1 MKKERLLKVIS
12 NKYLIPKVAKSFDMK
27 IIKAFDFDDT
37 LFTAVGTYEQDY
49 DLEKFKKDNTFF
61 KNLFTKELPL
71 AKKLR
76 QAKKK
81 GDIIVIIT
89 AREQKWWFKLLL
101 WLKRIPYDYVR
112 ERPKTRQRITTHE
125 LKKEQLIDIV
135 SKHGSSYYLDFYDDS
150 KINCDTIEQ
159 GVKFATVHKI

>member
-12 NKYLIPKVAKSFDMK
+12 NKYLIPNVAKSFDMK

-49 DLEKFKKDNTFF
+49 DLEKFTKDNTFF

-89 AREQKWWFKLLL
+89 ARQQKWWFRLLL

-112 ERPKTRQRITTHE
+112 QRPTTRNIDSHK
-125 LKKEQLIDIV
+125 LKREQLIEIC
-135 SKHGSSYYLDFYDDS
+135 SRYKSYYLDFYDDS
-150 KINCDTIEQ
+150 KINCDTVEQ